1 MLPLFAT
8 PWAFAALLA
17 VPTLTALY
25 WLRNSYR
32 QVPVSSLMLWRDL
45 VESRASGLRVQ
56 RLQTPLLFFLE
67 LAALILLAIAATGPR
82 LEVGAGHWP
91 LVVVLDDS
99 FSMRAG
105 GDDSPRARAGL
116 ALDNEL

>member
-17 VPTLTALY
+17 LPTLTALY

-32 QVPVSSLMLWRDL
+32 QVRVSSLMLWLDA
-45 VESRASGLRVQ
+45 EARASGLRVR
-56 RLQTPLLFFLE
+56 RLKTPLLFFLE
-67 LAALILLAIAATGPR
+67 LAALALLAVAATGPR
-82 LEVGAGHWP
+82 LEVGSGNWP

-99 FSMRAG
+99 YSMRAG
-105 GDDSPRARAGL
+105 GDASPRVL
-116 ALDNEL
+116 